1 VKSLFQCYSL
11 EYIVEVYGISQDIET
26 KDYMLVMKYASGG
39 NLHNYLQKNFNGI
52 TWNKKLHIL
61 WKISEGLVFIL
72 YLLITVKRL

>member
-1 VKSLFQCYSL
+1 L
-11 EYIVEVYGISQDIET
+11 EYIIEVYGISQDIET

-39 NLHNYLQKNFNGI
+39 NMHDHLQKYFNDI